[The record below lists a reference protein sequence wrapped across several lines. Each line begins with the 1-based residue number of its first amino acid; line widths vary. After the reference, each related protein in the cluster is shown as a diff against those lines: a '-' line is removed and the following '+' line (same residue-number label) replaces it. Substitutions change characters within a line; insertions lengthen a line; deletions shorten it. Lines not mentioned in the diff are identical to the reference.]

1 MPSLGLNCYACPL
14 ANFACPIGTLQYFAI
29 IHEVPFYTLGVLGIA
44 GALFGRMA
52 CGWLCPFGLL
62 QEMLYKIKIPK
73 FIKSRRPA
81 ESAASFAE
89 GGIRECPTPHNRNLL
104 KLHLSHKPS
113 WIRYFVLIF
122 LVGALPF
129 LTGEPWFSKLCP
141 VGTIQAAIPLIL
153 IDARL
158 RTRISLLFPLKVAIL
173 LFFLIWM
180 VVSKRP
186 FCRFVCPLGAI
197 WSPFNRHSAL
207 LLDVDEERCTR
218 CELCFEVCPMDIMV
232 YEGPNSSQC
241 IRCLECAKV
250 CPVGAIAFKPVRV

>member
-1 MPSLGLNCYACPL
+1 
-14 ANFACPIGTLQYFAI
+14 
-29 IHEVPFYTLGVLGIA
+29 
-44 GALFGRMA
+44 
-52 CGWLCPFGLL
+52 
-62 QEMLYKIKIPK
+62 
-73 FIKSRRPA
+73 
-81 ESAASFAE
+81 
-89 GGIRECPTPHNRNLL
+89 
-104 KLHLSHKPS
+104 
-113 WIRYFVLIF
+113 
-122 LVGALPF
+122 
-129 LTGEPWFSKLCP
+129 
-141 VGTIQAAIPLIL
+141 
-153 IDARL
+153 
-158 RTRISLLFPLKVAIL
+158 LKVAIL